1 MPSPNPVEIRSNL
14 GGVLTDLKNA
24 DAALKRN
31 LRRSIRRSGDAIL
44 NEAGRILDTEN
55 PGLVVGKV
63 SVGRRIRRLDAAGS
77 TGRSRRNM
85 RQAVKRGMTTR
96 VTNGQR
102 GATFRVISAAETSEL
117 PAKALNKRE
126 LRHPVFGDRR
136 TWVAQTGLQY
146 FKRGIEVG
154 AKQAREDLNA
164 AIADAISQMRAN
176 PPVK

>member
-14 GGVLTDLKNA
+14 GGVLDDLKNA

-55 PGLVVGKV
+55 PGTITAKV
-63 SVGRRIRRLDAAGS
+63 AQGRRIKRLDAAGS

-85 RQAVKRGMTTR
+85 RQAVKKGMTTR
-96 VTNGQR
+96 VSSGKR
-102 GATFRVISAAETSEL
+102 GATFRVLSATWNSDV
-117 PAKALNKRE
+117 PAGALNRRI
-126 LRHPVFGDRR
+126 LRHPVFGNREV
-136 TWVAQTGLQY
+136 WAGQVGLRY
-146 FKRGIEVG
+146 FKRGIETG
-154 AKQAREDLNA
+154 AKQARKDLDA
-164 AIADAISQMRAN
+164 AIADAARQLRAN